1 MRSRNFLLKK
11 VTARSKHEDGE
22 IISPI
27 FLRKKP
33 DGYFRLIIN
42 LRKLNKNVDKKD
54 FKMEIITSILKLA
67 TPKTYFTKIHLKD
80 AYYTIPIATEHQKY
94 LKLSHRN
101 DLYQFTFLLD
111 QYCHGPRKS
120 TKSLKRP
127 LSTLR
132 LDGVTIGVSLDDW
145 INMNFSF

>member
-33 DGYFRLIIN
+33 DGYFKLIIN
-42 LRKLNKNVDKKD
+42 LRKLNKNINKKD
-54 FKMEIITSILKLA
+54 FKMEIITSILKHA

-80 AYYTIPIATEHQKY
+80 AYYTIPIATERQKY
-94 LKLSHRN
+94 LKFSHRN
-101 DLYQFTFLLD
+101 GLYQFTFF
-111 QYCHGPRKS
+111 
-120 TKSLKRP
+120 P

-132 LDGVTIGVSLDDW
+132 LGMGLQ
-145 INMNFSF
+145 